1 VPRRSHLRRRYCRH
15 YISGELG
22 DCGDEDRL
30 IKLHR
35 TLQSN
40 RNPNG
45 SVVRDDRR
53 AVAAIAKR
61 HAHKARKKNPEL
73 SGMATESQFSM

>member
-1 VPRRSHLRRRYCRH
+1 VLRRSHLRHRYCRH
-15 YISGELG
+15 HIPGELR
-22 DCGDEDRL
+22 DRGDEDRL

-40 RNPNG
+40 GDPNG
-45 SVVRDDRR
+45 SVIRDDRH

-61 HAHKARKKNPEL
+61 HAHKAHKKNPEL
-73 SGMATESQFSM
+73 SGMATEPQFSM